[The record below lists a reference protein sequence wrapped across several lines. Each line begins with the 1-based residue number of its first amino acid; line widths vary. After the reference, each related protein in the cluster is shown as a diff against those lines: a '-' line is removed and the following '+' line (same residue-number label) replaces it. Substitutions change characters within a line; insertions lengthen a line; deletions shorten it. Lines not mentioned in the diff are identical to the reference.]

1 MKTKLTVF
9 LFGLF
14 LIACSNIEDN
24 IAVDKNSYSF
34 IPAEINIKNYEGENI
49 PITIKSNIEENLNL
63 RLDVYL
69 NVIIDGKEYAL
80 QRHLKN
86 KITPSGGFE
95 ISLGSRSTN
104 ESSMEIGFSITQE
117 KHIIEINNTKM
128 PFIIKIKGNKEKI
141 LKMKVITK
149 DLYYI
154 KNEKE
159 IDFEEGIIHG
169 SIDVYTS
176 KNEIYITT
184 IPIEIEF

>member
-14 LIACSNIEDN
+14 LIACSNIEDK
-24 IAVDKNSYSF
+24 IALDKNSYSF
-34 IPAEINIKNYEGENI
+34 VPAEINIKNYEGENI
-49 PITIKSNIEENLNL
+49 PLKIKSNIEENLNL
-63 RLDVYL
+63 RLDFYL
-69 NVIIDGKEYAL
+69 NVVIDDKEYAL
-80 QRHLKN
+80 QRHSKN

-95 ISLGSRSTN
+95 ISLGSRATN
-104 ESSMEIGFSITQE
+104 TSSMELGFSISQE
-117 KHIIEINNTKM
+117 KHIIEIDNTKM
-128 PFIIKIKGNKEKI
+128 PFIIKIKGNKEKT
-141 LKMKVITK
+141 LKIKVITK

-159 IDFEEGIIHG
+159 IDLNQGTIHG

-184 IPIEIEF
+184 IPIKIEF